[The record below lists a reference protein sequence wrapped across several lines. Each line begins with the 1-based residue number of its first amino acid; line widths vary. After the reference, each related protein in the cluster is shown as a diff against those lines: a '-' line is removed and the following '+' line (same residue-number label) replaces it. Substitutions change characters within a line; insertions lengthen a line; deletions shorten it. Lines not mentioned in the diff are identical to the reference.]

1 MPGIDGFET
10 CQQLKQNPDTAKIP
24 VIFITALSDVENMAK
39 GFSLGAVD
47 YIGKPFQELELL
59 TRVKTHLQLKQLNQD
74 LEKRVEERTQSLE
87 KALAQLQESQ
97 LQLIQQEKM
106 SALGNLVAGVAH
118 EINNPIGFVSG
129 NLAEMR
135 QFVTDLVEHVAL
147 YQQHTAD
154 AEIKKHA
161 AKIDLSY
168 LLDDIPKM
176 FNSMEKGCDRIRD
189 ISSSL
194 RIFSRLDKDEKI
206 DFDLHE
212 GLDSTL
218 LILSPR
224 LKAKGDHPAVAIK
237 KDYADLP
244 EVKCFPGQLNQV
256 FMNILANAIDAM
268 ESKNQGKSYEEI
280 EADPNQ
286 IEIKT
291 EWLGN
296 QVCIH
301 IRDNGTGMSED
312 VQRQAFNYL
321 FTTKAIGKGTG
332 LGLAISRQ
340 IIVDNHGGQITVDS
354 IPSRSTEF
362 TLTLPIQGG

>member
-1 MPGIDGFET
+1 MDESKILVVDDTPANLEVITASLSSVGYTVATAISGERALKRLKNYHPDLILLDIQMPGIDGFET

-129 NLAEMR
+129 NLTEMR

-161 AKIDLSY
+161 A
-168 LLDDIPKM
+168 
-176 FNSMEKGCDRIRD
+176 
-189 ISSSL
+189 
-194 RIFSRLDKDEKI
+194 RLI
-206 DFDLHE
+206 WA
-212 GLDSTL
+212 T
-218 LILSPR
+218 
-224 LKAKGDHPAVAIK
+224 
-237 KDYADLP
+237 
-244 EVKCFPGQLNQV
+244 C
-256 FMNILANAIDAM
+256 
-268 ESKNQGKSYEEI
+268 
-280 EADPNQ
+280 
-286 IEIKT
+286 
-291 EWLGN
+291 
-296 QVCIH
+296 
-301 IRDNGTGMSED
+301 
-312 VQRQAFNYL
+312 
-321 FTTKAIGKGTG
+321 
-332 LGLAISRQ
+332 
-340 IIVDNHGGQITVDS
+340 
-354 IPSRSTEF
+354 
-362 TLTLPIQGG
+362 